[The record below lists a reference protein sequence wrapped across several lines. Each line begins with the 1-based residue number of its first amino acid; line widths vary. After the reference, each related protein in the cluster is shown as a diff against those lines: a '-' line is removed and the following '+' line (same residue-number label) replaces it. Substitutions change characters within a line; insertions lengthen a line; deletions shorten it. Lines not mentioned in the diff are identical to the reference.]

1 MRFERHSLD
10 FLFPKGDA
18 AHDSVA
24 SKLAQEAVVVAAAIA
39 EAHVACIEG
48 DHRNDNGVNLARI
61 AWRAIRKRGIVGGNG
76 AGGFVEEGAP
86 RAVEGDIPK
95 RHTGLGVVIVSYHD
109 GKGAGPPMH
118 VGAFREWNDVY
129 LASQR
134 MVGGDACSGCN
145 RMAEVPLELFAC
157 LLATSDALVAGDSVA
172 TRDDEA
178 PCFFFHI
185 HACKYR
191 VLANLVTFSE
201 KSAHVGPAAEKS
213 RHTETACNYAGE
225 ISAHN
230 EGVPVEG
237 FDLISTGAWSI
248 VPPLLALGLALITK
262 EVYSSLTI
270 GVLMGMV
277 IYQFTLAGVGVDQ
290 FIAAFTMVPRMM
302 ATQIAD
308 NGALLLFLAL
318 LGALT
323 VVIAIAGGSR
333 AYAEWVSKH
342 VKNARLASILTAV
355 LGILIF
361 VDDYF
366 NCLTVGAVMRP
377 ITDRF
382 HISREKLSWIIDS
395 TAAPVC
401 IIAPVSSWAVAV
413 GGYLGEDGFS
423 TFVQSIPYNFYAL
436 LTVFFVFFML
446 ITKLDYGSMRAA
458 EEACAQ
464 GHDADDIPREGSA
477 LAAVSTTRLPE
488 KNVEAYEGDHPGVPS
503 VVTEEAD
510 IDDAA
515 SGAIDEYK
523 GLNISENGRVFDL
536 IVPIVVLIVF
546 SILGMMYVGGF
557 FEGVDFATA
566 VGEDPVTGLCIGSCV
581 ALVVSAAMFL
591 PRKLTTLEGFVE
603 GISEGVRSMVGA
615 IMILVLAWSLG
626 GLCRHLLGTGEFV
639 SGVLNGLG
647 VGLTLL
653 PAIIFLVAAFIG
665 FAMGTSWGTIALIL
679 PIVIGVFPTD
689 DPLFLVA
696 VGSTLAGAVYGDH
709 ISPISDTTILS
720 SAGAKCNH
728 LRHVA
733 TQIPYATLV
742 MITCFIGYIVAGF
755 TGNPWISLALGAVI
769 IVVAVITLHK
779 LNFGVKKGETA

>member
-1 MRFERHSLD
+1 M
-10 FLFPKGDA
+10 
-18 AHDSVA
+18 
-24 SKLAQEAVVVAAAIA
+24 
-39 EAHVACIEG
+39 
-48 DHRNDNGVNLARI
+48 
-61 AWRAIRKRGIVGGNG
+61 
-76 AGGFVEEGAP
+76 
-86 RAVEGDIPK
+86 
-95 RHTGLGVVIVSYHD
+95 
-109 GKGAGPPMH
+109 
-118 VGAFREWNDVY
+118 
-129 LASQR
+129 
-134 MVGGDACSGCN
+134 
-145 RMAEVPLELFAC
+145 
-157 LLATSDALVAGDSVA
+157 
-172 TRDDEA
+172 
-178 PCFFFHI
+178 
-185 HACKYR
+185 
-191 VLANLVTFSE
+191 
-201 KSAHVGPAAEKS
+201 
-213 RHTETACNYAGE
+213 
-225 ISAHN
+225 
-230 EGVPVEG
+230 EG

-342 VKNARLASILTAV
+342 VKNARLASVLTAV

-436 LTVFFVFFML
+436 LTIFFVFFML